1 MKWPSGKFRTPLRT
15 LIYMQWE
22 CQKSIRERKQ
32 SRKIIW
38 RNDGWKFHKFIVKYL
53 PTYLGSSIISKQNK
67 QRYMKQIHHNKTA
80 KSQRQGENLEIGKWK
95 MTHHLQGNLNEI
107 ADFSLDTMENTFIC
121 ILAIWIFH
129 FCKVTVYGF
138 HPFLNFVS
146 FSSNSVSV
154 PGPRTL
160 FRTYL

>member
-1 MKWPSGKFRTPLRT
+1 MRVPEEHKREKTKQKNYLKKWWLKISQ
-15 LIYMQWE
+15 IY
-22 CQKSIRERKQ
+22 C
-32 SRKIIW
+32 KI
-38 RNDGWKFHKFIVKYL
+38 

-138 HPFLNFVS
+138 HTFLNFVS
-146 FSSNSVSV
+146 FSSNSVYV